1 MHQLINMSES
11 QPVPA
16 LNHSTLPSS
25 SLLSHNPDPTK
36 IDAFNQLTNGIA
48 NLFNFNQTSYKDCI
62 EVADLISFRTV
73 IGIRF
78 FQHMQEENVASL
90 CLKFHNLVPQASVQ
104 HPKVV
109 SLLYNQPLKYEPNL
123 RLVYTVYSYRLTL
136 SSSDQQLEQML
147 QGELQGS
154 WPYQQLFMS
163 RQSRQPNRGEY
174 GLAYQREL
182 YQFQQQYIDEVR
194 RFVNWFERLRGSSE
208 FHDSC
213 TSMNKI
219 RPLDNCLRLVKW
231 VVN

>member
-48 NLFNFNQTSYKDCI
+48 NSSPFGWCALSNGKKFCYKACSFL
-62 EVADLISFRTV
+62 LI
-73 IGIRF
+73 
-78 FQHMQEENVASL
+78 
-90 CLKFHNLVPQASVQ
+90 CLRALDNC
-104 HPKVV
+104 
-109 SLLYNQPLKYEPNL
+109 L
-123 RLVYTVYSYRLTL
+123 R
-136 SSSDQQLEQML
+136 QLEQML

-182 YQFQQQYIDEVR
+182 YQFQQQYIDEIP
-194 RFVNWFERLRGSSE
+194 EE
-208 FHDSC
+208 
-213 TSMNKI
+213 
-219 RPLDNCLRLVKW
+219 
-231 VVN
+231 